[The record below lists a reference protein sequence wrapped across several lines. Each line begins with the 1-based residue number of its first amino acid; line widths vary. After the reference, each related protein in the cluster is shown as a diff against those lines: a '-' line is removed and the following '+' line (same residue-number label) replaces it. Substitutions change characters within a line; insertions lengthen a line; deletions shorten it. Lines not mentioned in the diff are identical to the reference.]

1 MTTKFDGTALKK
13 TRLDFGISQSELSRR
28 TGVNQS
34 VISKM
39 ERGAI
44 PNPSYEKLI
53 PMADVLNITVDD
65 FNLKPDTV
73 SAGVK
78 KGNETKW
85 TLSKQEVETIIQR
98 LKDIAPAVASSQ
110 NKDQKI
116 TVDLNF
122 NIKLSGS

>member
-1 MTTKFDGTALKK
+1 MTNKFDGTALKK

-73 SAGVK
+73 SRGVK
-78 KGNETKW
+78 KGDKTKW

>member
-53 PMADVLNITVDD
+53 PMAYVLNITVDD

>member
-28 TGVNQS
+28 SGVNQS

-73 SAGVK
+73 SRGVK
-78 KGNETKW
+78 KGDKTKW

-122 NIKLSGS
+122 NIKLGGS